1 MDGPPPSAEAPAEDV
16 DALPVAVL
24 DPDAFIAAD
33 AVSFRDSFQSSSL
46 SKIDSNVGVS
56 KDKIFF
62 EHYSILLF
70 FYYNKRNVDKLMC
83 LFLLFNRVAARGR
96 RILRPDSSEICRSR
110 NGRN

>member
-1 MDGPPPSAEAPAEDV
+1 MAWELLLDAPEVDGAPPSVEAPPAEDV

-56 KDKIFF
+56 KDKNF
-62 EHYSILLF
+62 
-70 FYYNKRNVDKLMC
+70 
-83 LFLLFNRVAARGR
+83 
-96 RILRPDSSEICRSR
+96 
-110 NGRN
+110 